1 VSPAR
6 IRSAMARLSRNQRRA
21 WLAVALLWVV
31 VGPKGCS
38 YATFRPAHVAVSH
51 PEVREDLTARGRYL
65 ALRVA
70 DLTTGEMP
78 WYLPDQFKGEWLAVT
93 YSMTAMAMANLA
105 FLYPDRIGEARETID
120 RLALAMLG
128 DDVRSFDAALWNED
142 ALSSL
147 DGPNGHIGYLG
158 HLEVVL
164 LAQQYVGGSSEHAKL
179 SRDVALALHRRMM
192 ASPSLHAETYPG
204 QTFVA
209 DNTVVVACLAL
220 AQRLYPDDRMD
231 LSEAWVGRVQKDY
244 LDPSTGLMV
253 FRIAGDGTVIEASR
267 GSGVAWGVFY
277 LSYASRT
284 FAEQQHRQLQAM
296 MGSRVLGG
304 VHGIREYPNGDERSG
319 DVDSGPLV
327 LGLSPSGTGFAIA
340 GAALAGDDVGKL
352 ELLRTAELVGT
363 TLGTGAGR
371 RYVLSPLVGDAI
383 VLAMRTVTPWNTPL
397 R

>member
-1 VSPAR
+1 LGFAV
-6 IRSAMARLSRNQRRA
+6 ARLSRNQRRA
-21 WLAVALLWVV
+21 IAAIALLVIV
-31 VGPKGCS
+31 VGPKACS
-38 YATFRPAHVAVSH
+38 YATFRPVHVAPSH
-51 PEVREDLTARGRYL
+51 PEVREDLTARSRYL
-65 ALRVA
+65 AHRVA
-70 DLTTGEMP
+70 GLTTGEMP

-105 FLYPDRIGEARETID
+105 FLYPDRVGEARETID
-120 RLALAMLG
+120 RLAQAMLG
-128 DDVRSFDAALWNED
+128 EDVRGFDSALWGED
-142 ALSSL
+142 PLSSL

-158 HLEVVL
+158 HLEIVL
-164 LAQQYVGGSSEHAKL
+164 LAQQYVGGSSAHAKL
-179 SRDVALALHRRMM
+179 TRDVAQAMHRRMT

-220 AQRLYPDDRMD
+220 AQRLYPDDHLD
-231 LSEAWVGRVQKDY
+231 LSEAWVRRVQTDY
-244 LDPSTGLMV
+244 LDPGTGLMV
-253 FRIAGDGTVIEASR
+253 FRIAGDGAVIEASR

-277 LSYASRT
+277 LSYASRS
-284 FAEQQHRQLQAM
+284 FAEQQHRQLKAV
-296 MGSRVLGG
+296 MGSRVLGL
-304 VHGIREYPNGDERSG
+304 VHGVREYPNGDERGG

-327 LGLSPSGTGFAIA
+327 FGLSPSGTGFAIA
-340 GAALAGDDVGKL
+340 GATLAGDEVGKL

-383 VLAMRTVTPWNTPL
+383 LLAMRTVTAWDEPL